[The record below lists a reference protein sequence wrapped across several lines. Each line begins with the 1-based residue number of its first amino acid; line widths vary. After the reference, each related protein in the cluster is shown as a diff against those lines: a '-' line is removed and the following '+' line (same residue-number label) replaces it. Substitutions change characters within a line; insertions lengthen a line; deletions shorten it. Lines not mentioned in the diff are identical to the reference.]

1 MFPSGMGMANES
13 VRPKVQEIGREAVD
27 FTLQDLEGATRSL
40 RGELAGQKA
49 AVVVFWSCVCS
60 HCLRYDE
67 YLNTFRE
74 RHPEIALLAVAS
86 RQQETPDEL
95 RRAAH
100 ERKLAFPVLIDQ
112 GGRLAKEW
120 FTEQTPRAFLIAGDM
135 VLQYRGAIDNFQFPG
150 DPDYT
155 AYLEPAISDLLAGRP
170 IAQPDTASF
179 GCAIQSVYYQLQK
192 II

>member
-1 MFPSGMGMANES
+1 MATES
-13 VRPKVQEIGREAVD
+13 TGPKVQEIGREVGDFSLEDLGGAV
-27 FTLQDLEGATRSL
+27 RSL
-40 RGELAGQKA
+40 HGELTGQKA

-67 YLNTFRE
+67 YLNSFCE
-74 RHPEIALLAVAS
+74 RHPDGALLAIAS

-95 RRAAH
+95 RRAAG
-100 ERKLAFPVLIDQ
+100 ERKLKFPILIDP
-112 GGRLAKEW
+112 GGRLARQW

-135 VLQYRGAIDNFQFPG
+135 SLQYRGAIDNFQLPG
-150 DPDYT
+150 DPDYV
-155 AYLEPAISDLLAGRP
+155 AYLEPAVSDLLAGRP

>member
-1 MFPSGMGMANES
+1 MATEGAGP
-13 VRPKVQEIGREAVD
+13 RVQEIGREAPD
-27 FTLQDLEGATRSL
+27 FSLEDLGGAMRSL

-60 HCLRYDE
+60 HCVRYDE

-74 RHPEIALLAVAS
+74 RHPDVALLAVAS
-86 RQQETPDEL
+86 RQQETGDDL
-95 RRAAH
+95 RRAAG
-100 ERKLAFPVLIDQ
+100 ERKLNFPILIDP
-112 GGRLAKEW
+112 GGRLAKQW

-135 VLQYRGAIDNFQFPG
+135 SLQYRGAIDNFQFAG
-150 DPDYT
+150 DPDYV
-155 AYLEPAISDLLAGRP
+155 AYLEPAIADLLAGRP

>member
-1 MFPSGMGMANES
+1 MATG
-13 VRPKVQEIGREAVD
+13 RVQEIGCAVLD
-27 FTLQDLEGATRSL
+27 FTLVDLGAAARSL
-40 RGELAGQKA
+40 RGELTGHKA

-67 YLNTFRE
+67 YFNTFRE
-74 RHPEIALLAVAS
+74 RHPDIALLAVAS
-86 RQQETPDEL
+86 RQQESPDEL
-95 RRAAH
+95 RRAAR
-100 ERKLAFPVLIDQ
+100 ERKLAFPILIDP
-112 GGRLAKEW
+112 GGVLAKQW

-135 VLQYRGAIDNFQFPG
+135 RLLYRGAIDNFQFAW
-150 DPDYT
+150 DPDYV

>member
-1 MFPSGMGMANES
+1 MATES
-13 VRPKVQEIGREAVD
+13 AGPKVQEIGGGALD
-27 FTLQDLEGATRSL
+27 FSLGDLQGGMRSL

-60 HCLRYDE
+60 HCRRYDE
-67 YLNTFRE
+67 YLNTFLE
-74 RHPEIALLAVAS
+74 RHPDIALLAVAS

-95 RRAAH
+95 RRAVR
-100 ERKLAFPVLIDQ
+100 ERNLAFPILIDP
-112 GGRLAKEW
+112 GGRLAKQW
-120 FTEQTPRAFLIAGDM
+120 FTEQTPRAFLIGGDM
-135 VLQYRGAIDNFQFPG
+135 SIKYRGAIDNFQFPG
-150 DPDYT
+150 DPDYI
-155 AYLEPAISDLLAGRP
+155 AYLEPAIADLLAGRP

>member
-1 MFPSGMGMANES
+1 MATES
-13 VRPKVQEIGREAVD
+13 AGPKVQEIGCGVLD
-27 FTLQDLEGATRSL
+27 FTLGDLQGVTRRL
-40 RGELAGQKA
+40 GGELENQAA

-67 YLNTFRE
+67 YLNSFRE
-74 RHPEIALLAVAS
+74 RHPNVALLAVAS

-95 RRAAH
+95 RRAAR
-100 ERKLAFPVLIDQ
+100 ERGLAFPILIDP
-112 GGRLAKEW
+112 GGRLARQW
-120 FTEQTPRAFLIAGDM
+120 FTEQTPRVFLIAADM
-135 VLQYRGAIDNFQFPG
+135 RLQYRGAIDNFQFPA

-192 II
+192 IL

>member
-1 MFPSGMGMANES
+1 MATEGIG
-13 VRPKVQEIGREAVD
+13 PKVQQIGSEVLD
-27 FTLQDLEGATRSL
+27 FSLTDLEGQARSL
-40 RGELAGQKA
+40 RGELAGRKA

-67 YLNTFRE
+67 YLNAFRE
-74 RHPEIALLAVAS
+74 RPGVALLAVAS

-95 RRAAH
+95 RRAAR
-100 ERKLAFPVLIDQ
+100 ERKLVFPILIDP
-112 GGRLAKEW
+112 GGRLAKQW

-135 VLQYRGAIDNFQFPG
+135 SLKYRGAIDNFQFPG
-150 DPDYT
+150 DPDYV